1 MATPLPSFVPD
12 DSLDPPDTPLD
23 PVPVQPEE
31 DALSP
36 TVAPILHDV
45 DIPITPG
52 LLYQLGRRTQQED
65 VEVGGVYDDK
75 IAAIAVYDRPWA
87 SPQDPGNARI
97 LGVIYLS
104 TRTNRVYRIEVNPE
118 TGATRDDLLDHLRHL
133 IEPEE

>member
-1 MATPLPSFVPD
+1 MAKSLPSFIPD
-12 DSLDPPDTPLD
+12 DSLDLPDTPLD
-23 PVPVQPEE
+23 PIPVQPS
-31 DALSP
+31 DPTASP
-36 TVAPILHDV
+36 TVAPVMHDV

-65 VEVGGVYDDK
+65 VEAGGVYDDK

-87 SPQDPGNARI
+87 SPKDPGNARF

-118 TGATRDDLLDHLRHL
+118 TGATRDDLLDHFRHL